1 MYSAKLPTST
11 PSKSS
16 KGGETDTT
24 IHSSFTASMDYDAA
38 PKEKSNTQTERII
51 EIEAIVDGQ
60 TVLTNTNKY
69 AASAVA
75 KGTNKELSDIK
86 AMLKQLADY
95 VTAQATTVETLSI
108 MMNGVS
114 SGAGKT
120 IEKKKA
126 RQGLH
131 LCPTLART

>member
-1 MYSAKLPTST
+1 
-11 PSKSS
+11 
-16 KGGETDTT
+16 
-24 IHSSFTASMDYDAA
+24 MDYAVA

-108 MMNGVS
+108 VMNGVS

-126 RQGLH
+126 RPSLH
-131 LCPTLART
+131 VCAHCNQKVYHKDGNCLDWEANRAKRYPGWKSVFTKE